1 MAEAK
6 TIWQAILNKD
16 DSDETINS
24 MNTIIEKNFGSRVL
38 LSQTVPAQQEYLE
51 LTVSD
56 LHDLL
61 NSL

>member
-6 TIWQAILNKD
+6 DVWQAILNKD

>member
-1 MAEAK
+1 
-6 TIWQAILNKD
+6 
-16 DSDETINS
+16 